1 MAPALL
7 FDDGV
12 PPLLQLED
20 DPDGGEDDQEAEGDH
35 RSGDAVPSSRY
46 QNLCLDVSFSCLC
59 FMAFFS
65 IHF

>member
-35 RSGDAVPSSRY
+35 RSGHAVPSRY
-46 QNLCLDVSFSCLC
+46 QNLCLDMFYG
-59 FMAFFS
+59 FFS
-65 IHF
+65 